1 MADEINPQP
10 QAGEQQQQ
18 VQLLLDESQL
28 KTSFANA
35 YRIHTTAEEVVLD
48 YGFNMANPNP
58 QGGGQQ
64 LLFKVTDRIIL
75 SYPNVKRLAL
85 SLQQLVR
92 QYEQRMGEIPTN
104 PGQPRGP
111 QPQR

>member
-1 MADEINPQP
+1 MADETNPTP
-10 QAGEQQQQ
+10 GDQQQ
-18 VQLLLDESQL
+18 VQLLLDESQM

-75 SYPNVKRLAL
+75 SYPNVKRLAM

-92 QYEQRMGEIPTN
+92 QYEQRMGEIPTA
-104 PGQPRGP
+104 PGQPKAAGP
-111 QPQR
+111 R

>member
-1 MADEINPQP
+1 MAEENPTP
-10 QAGEQQQQ
+10 GDQQQ
-18 VQLLLDESQL
+18 VQLMLDESQM

-75 SYPNVKRLAL
+75 SYPNVKRLAM

-104 PGQPRGP
+104 PGQPKASGP
-111 QPQR
+111 R

>member
-10 QAGEQQQQ
+10 PAGEQQQ
-18 VQLLLDESQL
+18 VQLMLDESQM

-58 QGGGQQ
+58 QGGGQQQ

-111 QPQR
+111 QTTR

>member
-1 MADEINPQP
+1 MAEETTQP
-10 QAGEQQQQ
+10 NAGEQQQ
-18 VQLLLDESQL
+18 VQLMLDESQM

-75 SYPNVKRLAL
+75 SYPNVKRLAM

-104 PGQPRGP
+104 PGQPKPAGP
-111 QPQR
+111 R

>member
-1 MADEINPQP
+1 MAEENPTP
-10 QAGEQQQQ
+10 GEQQQ
-18 VQLLLDESQL
+18 VQLMLDESQM

-75 SYPNVKRLAL
+75 SYPNVKRLAM

-104 PGQPRGP
+104 PGQPKAAGP
-111 QPQR
+111 R